1 MFKTLFVKN
10 ISESYNKRVREHNGD
25 IDIKKYLASFGLY
38 NGIVGHY
45 EEEYKLCFLLLIENS
60 FGDKKRIVFGY
71 KYNDKERYSKYKYRP
86 DVIIGGDIRDNAPEQ
101 AIYKFCSHYGEYLLD
116 GFDIEDIAANDGEN
130 IFNYVFEK
138 KLSKTKKQ

>member
-10 ISESYNKRVREHNGD
+10 ISESYNKRVRERNGD

-60 FGDKKRIVFGY
+60 FGVRKRIVFGY